1 MNFADGFVLALT
13 IIFLAYFAYATPI
26 IMVGVWRYKKY
37 GFAAEKAGEDWD
49 PPNVSILV
57 PVKNEEK
64 VVGRLLDALTKLDYP
79 RENLEVIVIE
89 DGSKDGTLEICN
101 SFARNHSWI
110 KVFHRDAS
118 IGKGDALNFGFNKSI
133 GEVIATFD
141 ADDIPEPLAIT
152 KALRYF
158 NDPKVGAV
166 HGYHR
171 TLNLQESIVARLAAY
186 ETFLYR
192 LANDGKYAL
201 KLFVAFS
208 GSNTFFR
215 RTALERVGLWDPNSI
230 VEDAELAVRFARAG
244 IPTKLAPVE
253 SWQEMP
259 AKVKTLLK
267 QRIRWSGGNIQTGL
281 KHWDAWRSM
290 SPAKAFDMEMLMMSP
305 IMAILAFVGW
315 AMLALGVA
323 HVGIPIAELI
333 PLLVVMGALN
343 IFYFGTLLTVV
354 VAQAKTGIVS
364 YLTLILATYPYATLL
379 SIANF
384 AGLISVLV
392 LGRKLWLKTE
402 KTGYVDSATLLA
414 SITQNKLMSA
424 SGESLAGPEK
434 ISILFDGSQ

>member
-1 MNFADGFVLALT
+1 MNFADGFVLILT
-13 IIFLAYFAYATPI
+13 IIFIGYFAYATPI
-26 IMVGVWRYKKY
+26 IMLGIWRYKKH
-37 GFAAEKAGEDWD
+37 GFASEEPGVDWD

-64 VVGRLLDALTKLDYP
+64 VVGRLLDAITRLDYP
-79 RENLEVIVIE
+79 RENLEVIVVE
-89 DGSKDGTLEICN
+89 DESKDRTLGICKE
-101 SFARNHSWI
+101 FARQYPWI

-118 IGKGDALNFGFNKSI
+118 VGKGNALNFGFAQST
-133 GEVIATFD
+133 GEIIATFD

-158 NDPKVGAV
+158 SDPKVGAV

-215 RTALERVGLWDPNSI
+215 RTALERVGLWDANSI

-259 AKVKTLLK
+259 AKVRSLLK

-281 KHWDAWRSM
+281 KHWDAWKSM
-290 SPAKAFDMEMLMMSP
+290 SPLKAFDMEVLMMSP
-305 IMAILAFVGW
+305 VMAILAFVGW
-315 AMLALGVA
+315 ALLALGVG
-323 HVGIPIAELI
+323 HIGIPIAELV

-379 SIANF
+379 SVANF
-384 AGLISVLV
+384 VGLVSVLV

-402 KTGYVDSATLLA
+402 KTGYVDSTTLLGRLA
-414 SITQNKLMSA
+414 QEQLIG
-424 SGESLAGPEK
+424 SGRE
-434 ISILFDGSQ
+434 IFDTKTRSPMPIDTP

>member
-13 IIFLAYFAYATPI
+13 IIFLAYLAYATPI
-26 IMVGVWRYKKY
+26 IMVGIWRYRKH
-37 GFAAEKAGEDWD
+37 GFASEEPGEDWD

-57 PVKNEEK
+57 PVKNEER
-64 VVGRLLDALTKLDYP
+64 VIGRLLDAITKLDYP
-79 RENLEVIVIE
+79 KEDIELVVIT
-89 DGSKDGTLEICN
+89 DGVKDRTLEICN
-101 SFARNHSWI
+101 HFSQQYPWI

-118 IGKGDALNFGFNKSI
+118 IGKGDALNFGFNKST

-158 NDPKVGAV
+158 NDPEVGAV

-259 AKVKTLLK
+259 AKVKSLLK

-281 KHWDAWRSM
+281 KHWDACRSM
-290 SPAKAFDMEMLMMSP
+290 SPAKAFDMEVLMMSP
-305 IMAILAFVGW
+305 VMAILAFIGW
-315 AMLALGVA
+315 ALLALGVG
-323 HVGIPIAELI
+323 HIGIPVAELVALFI
-333 PLLVVMGALN
+333 VMCALN

-379 SIANF
+379 SVANF
-384 AGLISVLV
+384 VGLISVIV
-392 LGRKLWLKTE
+392 LGRRLWLKTD
-402 KTGYVDSATLLA
+402 KTGYVDS
-414 SITQNKLMSA
+414 
-424 SGESLAGPEK
+424 PRR
-434 ISILFDGSQ
+434 

>member
-26 IMVGVWRYKKY
+26 IMVGVWRYKKH
-37 GFAAEKAGEDWD
+37 GFAAEEPGEDWD

-64 VVGRLLDALTKLDYP
+64 VVGRLLNALTKLDHP
-79 RENLEVIVIE
+79 GENLEVVVVE
-89 DGSKDGTLEICN
+89 DGSKDRTLEICN
-101 SFARNHSWI
+101 NFARNHPWI

-118 IGKGDALNFGFNKSI
+118 IGKGDALNFGFNKST

-158 NDPKVGAV
+158 SDPKVGAV

-215 RTALERVGLWDPNSI
+215 RTALKRVGLWDASSL
-230 VEDAELAVRFARAG
+230 VGDAELAVRFAKAHIETR
-244 IPTKLAPVE
+244 LASVE

-259 AKVKTLLK
+259 ARVGSLFR
-267 QRIRWSGGNIQTGL
+267 QRVRWSGGNVQTGL
-281 KHWDAWRSM
+281 KHWDAFRSM
-290 SPAKAFDMEMLMMSP
+290 SWLKTLDMEALMMSP
-305 IMAILAFVGW
+305 IMAILALVASIVLGLGFVRVGLPLGTLLP
-315 AMLALGVA
+315 LAVTMGLMN
-323 HVGIPIAELI
+323 
-333 PLLVVMGALN
+333 VV
-343 IFYFGTLLTVV
+343 YFGTV
-354 VAQAKTGIVS
+354 VAAVVSQAKSNVTS
-364 YLTLILATYPYATLL
+364 YLGLAIATYPYA
-379 SIANF
+379 
-384 AGLISVLV
+384 VLV
-392 LGRKLWLKTE
+392 SLANMVGLFSVALLGRKMWLKTD
-402 KTGYVDSATLLA
+402 KTGFVDQPIMVPVAELDKVSSKGLVDT
-414 SITQNKLMSA
+414 
-424 SGESLAGPEK
+424 
-434 ISILFDGSQ
+434 

>member
-1 MNFADGFVLALT
+1 MNFADGFVLVLT
-13 IIFLAYFAYATPI
+13 IIFIAYFAYATPI
-26 IMVGVWRYKKY
+26 IMVGIWRYKKH
-37 GFAAEKAGEDWD
+37 GFASEEPGEDWD
-49 PPNVSILV
+49 PPDVSILV

-64 VVGRLLDALTKLDYP
+64 VVGRLLDAITRLDYP
-79 RENLEVIVIE
+79 RENLEVIVVE
-89 DGSKDGTLEICN
+89 DESKDRTLKICEE
-101 SFARNHSWI
+101 FAKQYPWI
-110 KVFHRDAS
+110 KVFHRETS
-118 IGKGDALNFGFNKSI
+118 VGKGDALNFGFAKST

-158 NDPKVGAV
+158 SDPEVGAV

-208 GSNTFFR
+208 GSNTYFR
-215 RTALERVGLWDPNSI
+215 RTALEKVGLWDANSI

-259 AKVKTLLK
+259 AKVKSLLK

-281 KHWDAWRSM
+281 KHWDAWKTM
-290 SPAKAFDMEMLMMSP
+290 SPLKAFDMEVLMMSP

-315 AMLALGVA
+315 ALLALGVG
-323 HVGIPIAELI
+323 HIGIPIAELL

-354 VAQAKTGIVS
+354 VAQAKTGIAS

-379 SIANF
+379 SVANF
-384 AGLISVLV
+384 VGLISVLV

-402 KTGYVDSATLLA
+402 KTGYIDSPSLFAILPKTL
-414 SITQNKLMSA
+414 
-424 SGESLAGPEK
+424 E
-434 ISILFDGSQ
+434 

>member
-1 MNFADGFVLALT
+1 MNFADGFVLTLT
-13 IIFLAYFAYATPI
+13 IIFVAYFAYATPI
-26 IMVGVWRYKKY
+26 IMVGVWRYKKH
-37 GFAAEKAGEDWD
+37 GFAAEEPGDEWD

-64 VVGRLLDALTKLDYP
+64 VVGRLLDAIVRLDYP

-89 DGSKDGTLEICN
+89 DASKDRTLNICKD
-101 SFARNHSWI
+101 FARQYPWI
-110 KVFHRDAS
+110 KVFHREAS
-118 IGKGDALNFGFNKSI
+118 VGKGDALNFGFARST
-133 GEVIATFD
+133 GEIIATFD

-158 NDPKVGAV
+158 NDPRVGAV

-215 RTALERVGLWDPNSI
+215 RTALERVGLWDSNSI

-244 IPTKLAPVE
+244 IATKLAPVE

-259 AKVKTLLK
+259 AKVKSLLK

-290 SPAKAFDMEMLMMSP
+290 SPMKAFDMEVLMMSP

-315 AMLALGVA
+315 ALLALGVG
-323 HVGIPIAELI
+323 HVGIPIAELL

-379 SIANF
+379 SVANF
-384 AGLISVLV
+384 VGLISVLI

-402 KTGYVDSATLLA
+402 KTGYVDSPILLRV
-414 SITQNKLMSA
+414 STQTK
-424 SGESLAGPEK
+424 
-434 ISILFDGSQ
+434 